1 MKNYVKN
8 KDLYGTVIPSKND
21 NTWELNKYMKSDK
34 MAYIIFAATDS
45 FLKKTMDVQTIQE
58 IFNNILNIFLYYYI
72 ILIHI
77 R

>member
-21 NTWELNKYMKSDK
+21 NTWELNKYVKSDK

-45 FLKKTMDVQTIQE
+45 FLKKNDGCA
-58 IFNNILNIFLYYYI
+58 NNPGNLQQQS
-72 ILIHI
+72 
-77 R
+77 